1 MMVVH
6 DQRVESRK
14 IFFYNNTSIDRFVVS
29 EAILKWLRLIDYC
42 MVDDSVLYGCN
53 TDGVYVADG
62 VQCHSRE

>member
-1 MMVVH
+1 M
-6 DQRVESRK
+6 
-14 IFFYNNTSIDRFVVS
+14 S